1 MAGHTTNRAEMREAN
16 LMNKATQK
24 TGSANSRI
32 DRFLGTVPPRF
43 CSSLPGP
50 IHEKIFE
57 NLPRVFLRKKPG
69 ANSEKPTKENRKDAH
84 AAIKS

>member
-1 MAGHTTNRAEMREAN
+1 MRQVN
-16 LMNKATQK
+16 LMNKTAQK

-32 DRFLGTVPPRF
+32 ERFLGTVRHRF
-43 CSSLPGP
+43 CASLPGP
-50 IHEKIFE
+50 TDEEIFE

>member
-1 MAGHTTNRAEMREAN
+1 MPKAN

-32 DRFLGTVPPRF
+32 KRFLGAVPPRF
-43 CSSLPGP
+43 CTSPPGP
-50 IHEKIFE
+50 IDEEIFE

-69 ANSEKPTKENRKDAH
+69 ANSEKPTKENRKDAY
-84 AAIKS
+84 APIIS